1 VKLGFARF
9 PPRFNPAQ
17 GVAAQMAD
25 IVNLNERR
33 KRKAREQKEADAAAK
48 RLLFGRTKGEK
59 QREEKERSA
68 DVRKLDGARREK
80 DADQDR

>member
-1 VKLGFARF
+1 VKLGFARS
-9 PPRFNPAQ
+9 PTRFNPAR